1 MSIQVYNPTTP
12 GRRKTSVNKMEDITR
27 KEPDKGLILIKK
39 ATGGRNNQ
47 GKITVFHRG
56 GGAKRFIRIVDFKRE
71 KYDMPARVLSIEYD
85 PNRSANIALAEYE
98 DKERRYILAP
108 IGLKTGDTV
117 ISSRGKISV
126 KPGNRMILENIPVGE
141 IIHDIELNRGA
152 GGKLVRGA
160 GMGATFL
167 AIEGDR
173 AQVRL
178 PSGEIRMFGKDCSAT
193 IGMIGNTEH
202 GLIRVGKAGRKR
214 HMGIKPTVRGKAKNP
229 VDHPHGGGEGH
240 NPIGLKRPKT
250 PWGKPALGV
259 KTRRKNRF
267 SDRFILQRRKK

>member
-71 KYDMPARVLSIEYD
+71 KYDMPARVLSIKYD

-193 IGMIGNTEH
+193 IGMIVNTEH